1 MNGFNLSDITDAKFG
16 NVQVSELYFGS
27 TKIWPLNHD
36 YSRDYLTFEALENSV
51 RFRWTDTN
59 HDNSIYYS
67 LDNGST
73 WTQLT
78 SGSSTPTINTNEK
91 IIFKA
96 TGRQTL
102 EGLGI
107 FFANGYFNA
116 MGNIM
121 SLAHGDNFINNN
133 TLNNYQFKRLFYDC
147 YNLVNASNLILPAT
161 TLTNHCYEQMFNG
174 CYSLTTAPEL
184 PATTLANHCYDDMF
198 GGCFSL
204 TKAPELPATT
214 LAPGCYFSMFISC
227 TSLTTAPELPATTLV
242 SNCYAQ
248 MFDSCT
254 SLTTAPELPA
264 TTLANHCYDDMFG
277 ECTSLTTAPELPAT
291 TLTDYCYEH
300 MFNRCTLLNYV
311 KCLATTN
318 VNATNCDGWLY
329 GVSSTGTFVKKS
341 STSWVRSNSGIPSG
355 WTIQNAS

>member
-27 TKIWPLNHD
+27 TKIWPLYHD
-36 YSRDYLTFEALENSV
+36 YSKDYLTFKALENSV

-96 TGRQTL
+96 AGRQTL
-102 EGLGI
+102 EGIGK
-107 FFANGYFNA
+107 FSSSGQFNV

-161 TLTNHCYEQMFNG
+161 TLTNYCYAQMF
-174 CYSLTTAPEL
+174 
-184 PATTLANHCYDDMF
+184 D
-198 GGCFSL
+198 
-204 TKAPELPATT
+204 
-214 LAPGCYFSMFISC
+214 SC
-227 TSLTTAPELPATTLV
+227 TSLTTAPELPATTLATH
-242 SNCYAQ
+242 CYAQ

-300 MFNRCTLLNYV
+300 MFKRCTLLNYV
-311 KCLATTN
+311 KCLATN
-318 VNATNCDGWLY
+318 ISATGCLNNWLQN
-329 GVSSTGTFVKKS
+329 VSSTGTFVKDVNTTWPS
-341 STSWVRSNSGIPSG
+341 GNSGIPVG
-355 WTIQNAS
+355 WNIQNA